1 MKVTQKPG
9 VSFRHGMPL
18 SIPNEVRQNCDEFY
32 ISYNASPA
40 HYGSDTT
47 AIVVLDPSMTKF
59 YILLGD
65 HRKQLEEASTLD
77 KCMEYYKANPDKQS
91 EYSDSL

>member
-1 MKVTQKPG
+1 MKVTQTPG
-9 VSFRHGMPL
+9 VSFFRGMPV

-32 ISYNASPA
+32 VSYNASPA

-47 AIVVLDPSMTKF
+47 AVVTQGQGGTKF

-91 EYSDSL
+91 EYSDPL